1 VLWRFNR
8 KRAVHSHQ
16 RYRTDIEVTSK
27 RYRSLLTVDGSRKT
41 HQTTIRFTDDLW
53 ARLELAAAELDVS
66 VAQYLRDAAR
76 ARLDNL
82 PEPAGAA
89 MAARERSLEAR
100 QQSVDEAES
109 SAALWEQG
117 RLARERAQ
125 LLRAESHE
133 RQRQRQGL

>member
-1 VLWRFNR
+1 M
-8 KRAVHSHQ
+8 
-16 RYRTDIEVTSK
+16 E
-27 RYRSLLTVDGSRKT
+27 GGRKT
-41 HQTTIRFTDDLW
+41 HQTTIRFTDELW
-53 ARLELAAAELDVS
+53 ARLELAAAQLDVS

-82 PEPAGAA
+82 PAPAGAA